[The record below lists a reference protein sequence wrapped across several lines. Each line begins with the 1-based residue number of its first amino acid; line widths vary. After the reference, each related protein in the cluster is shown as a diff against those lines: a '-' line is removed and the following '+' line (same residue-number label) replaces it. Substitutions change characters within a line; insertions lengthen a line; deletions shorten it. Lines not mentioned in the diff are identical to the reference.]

1 MHLHDRLHSILTW
14 DRPDLTAVEAA
25 DLLGLSRW
33 TISATLKA
41 GAMEGSV
48 VRGKGRGNKQ
58 HYRIGKAALIK
69 WMWDNTVGDRTMM
82 RAELAKHA
90 PQVLAVLE
98 AQGEAVP
105 TVETK
110 GAVKK
115 RRPVARV
122 ESWHPAQLALFEDRE
137 A

>member
-1 MHLHDRLHSILTW
+1 MHLHDRLHNILTW
-14 DRPDLTAVEAA
+14 SAPDLTAVEAA

-33 TISATLKA
+33 TISASLKQ
-41 GAMEGSV
+41 GQMEGSV

-90 PQVLAVLE
+90 PEVLEVLE
-98 AQGEAVP
+98 AQPV
-105 TVETK
+105 VESK
-110 GAVKK
+110 GK
-115 RRPVARV
+115 RRTGPARV
-122 ESWHPAQLALFEDRE
+122 EVWHPAQLALFEE
-137 A
+137 